1 MRKISTSSRTVYRGP
16 YRYVLFFFLALKLCS
31 PDALQCPSVL
41 LCVCVF
47 VYGTLPITPE
57 RLFIDRSTEMLW
69 RVTIGCQA
77 VALALW
83 AFNW

>member
-1 MRKISTSSRTVYRGP
+1 M
-16 YRYVLFFFLALKLCS
+16 
-31 PDALQCPSVL
+31 PSVL

-83 AFNW
+83 AFNWWVFQSRAARCALSC